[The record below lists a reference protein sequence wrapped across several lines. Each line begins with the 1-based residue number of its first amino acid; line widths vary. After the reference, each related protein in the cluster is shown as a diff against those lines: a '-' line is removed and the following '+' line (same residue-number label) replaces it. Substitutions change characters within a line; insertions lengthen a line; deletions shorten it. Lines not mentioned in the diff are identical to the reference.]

1 MLRYFKILFLGFG
14 FVLIT
19 FSNLALLY
27 PLKASVVDEDT
38 WIDEDGDTAISI
50 NDLQL
55 SIYSMNNFF
64 YFDEIFS
71 AVLDKRKI
79 RLCIGPTGGAGIAEN
94 CFENL
99 FVSPA
104 SYSRGKNSNLSF
116 SIDNHQQEFQAFKS
130 SLRAGNAMKVS
141 IDNYHIYASYTLHNE
156 HYLDPEFEDMLNWRK

>member
-1 MLRYFKILFLGFG
+1 MLRYFKIFFLGLG

-19 FSNLALLY
+19 FSNFALLY

-55 SIYSMNNFF
+55 SIFSLNNFF

-71 AVLDKRKI
+71 AVLDKQKI

-99 FVSPA
+99 FVTPA

-116 SIDNHQQEFQAFKS
+116 SIDNHKQEFQAFKQ
-130 SLRAGNAMKVS
+130 SLRDGKKMKVS
-141 IDNYHIYASYTLHNE
+141 IDNYHMYASYTLHND
-156 HYLDPEFEDMLNWRK
+156 YKLDPSFEEMINWRK